1 MDLDVLKTADVVGAN
16 IGNPVPYNE
25 GKALSTDDRII

>member
-1 MDLDVLKTADVVGAN
+1 MDLNVLKTADKVGGN

-25 GKALSTDDRII
+25 GECPL

>member
-1 MDLDVLKTADVVGAN
+1 MDLNVLKTADKVGGT

-25 GKALSTDDRII
+25 GECPL